1 MLKYLASGV
10 EDKGSGMK
18 AKIGKQ
24 GVIFSGVLTMPHHT
38 LVQASGGLAHRR
50 SHGTTQGYSRGKSG
64 THPSLFPRGEN
75 TILFPRSPRIEND
88 GAYRGWLADIANT
101 AMRRAWRDDH
111 EVPSGEFHLFPLFE
125 VVTAG
130 TSNHEQQLKS
140 RVLVP
145 VQRVR
150 TEARVGGQIIDHAA
164 AQFPARQRNIMTT
177 QRYRCSDDWKFG
189 SCLRHCEI
197 VRRMNSKKLLRKEPK
212 LRTIFFPP

>member
-18 AKIGKQ
+18 AKIGEQ
-24 GVIFSGVLTMPHHT
+24 GVIFSGVLTMPHHA

-88 GAYRGWLADIANT
+88 GAYRRWLADIANT

-145 VQRVR
+145 VQGVR

-212 LRTIFFPP
+212 LRTIFFAP